1 PPSRRK
7 TCGHKKTAWVSDA
20 GTAEFGVSKL
30 LTEDGTAAAYSGQAH
45 GVTVTV
51 GEEAPVSAHQNQYPL
66 CALFQRMKSA

>member
-1 PPSRRK
+1 FRR
-7 TCGHKKTAWVSDA
+7 KKTAWFSDA
-20 GTAEFGVSKL
+20 GTAVSGVFDL
-30 LTEDGTAAAYSGQAH
+30 LTSDGTAAVGSGQAH